1 MKTVE
6 FKDVVSISGMGGL
19 FATVAQRPNGMIV
32 RALGEEKSKLVSNR
46 IHTFSPLDKIAIYT
60 EDDSI
65 PLIDVMRAMLTA
77 DTEQNNAPVSS
88 KASSSDL
95 KKYFRS
101 ILADYNE
108 ERVYVSDIKK
118 IIKWYGILKDHDLIL
133 FEDPAE
139 DDAEGGDEE
148 E

>member
-19 FATVAQRPNGMIV
+19 FAIVAQRPNGMIV
-32 RALGEEKSKLVSNR
+32 RPFGEEKSRLVSNR

-60 EDDSI
+60 DDDSI
-65 PLIDVMRAMLTA
+65 PLLDVMRAMLKA
-77 DTEQNNAPVSS
+77 DTEENNTPVSP
-88 KASSSDL
+88 KASSNDL

-101 ILADYNE
+101 VLEDYNE

-118 IIKWYGILKDHDLIL
+118 IIKWYAILKEYDLIL
-133 FEDPAE
+133 FEDATE
-139 DDAEGGDEE
+139 DEAAGGDEE